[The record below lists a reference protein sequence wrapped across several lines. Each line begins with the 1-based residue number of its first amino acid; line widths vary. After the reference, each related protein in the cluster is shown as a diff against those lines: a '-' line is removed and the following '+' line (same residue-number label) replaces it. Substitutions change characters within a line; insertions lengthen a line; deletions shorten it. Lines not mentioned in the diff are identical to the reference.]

1 MTQNHTARW
10 PEFFSAAALVD
21 PALSY
26 DDKRGRVLEA
36 ARQFLEYHRQRIRR
50 EHESGSSG
58 THVVESLTQMTDS
71 LIHNLYR
78 VVSAALASDGTEQC
92 VLVALG
98 GYGRG
103 ELNPLS
109 DVDLMFLYSGKDKP
123 FAESLS
129 ERMLYLLWD
138 LSLDVGYSVRTL
150 DDCLEMA
157 DRDITARTA
166 LIDSRFLIGSE
177 LLYAEYEKQV
187 VQTILSKNSQA
198 FIRQKIEENRQ
209 RLKKYGSSVYN
220 LEPNIKEGEGALRD
234 LHTALWVAQV
244 KFKVR
249 GFKAL
254 MIKGVIT
261 EPEVQAFMAAYDY
274 LWRIRNQLHY
284 LSERKNEQLHFDH
297 QEKIAHFLGYKDTR
311 KALAV
316 EQFMQDYYYH
326 ATRVEHM
333 ASSLINLAANRED
346 TSFRLLGYLGRR
358 NLEEGFYILRQELGL
373 AATVDLEQKPELLMR
388 AFLLSQRHGV
398 PLSTPLKTTIRD
410 NLHRI
415 NDRFRRSKTVNQ
427 DFFDI
432 LRNEAAVT
440 EVLRDMHHLQFL
452 NHFIPEFARIFCK
465 VQHDAYHI
473 YTVDIHSIFAV
484 GEIAKLWTGEYA
496 EKKPVLTR
504 VANDIEKRELLLLAV
519 LFHDIGKGEGKNH
532 SETGAVL
539 VRTISRRMGL
549 NKEDSQRLEFL
560 VRHHLDMAHISQRR
574 DLHDDKLIDQF
585 AKTMEM
591 TENLKMLFLLT
602 FADLK
607 AVGPDVWSEWKGFL
621 LQELFQKT
629 YEAMERGNF
638 RADIRSERVR
648 NRKRKVF
655 DNLKD
660 EYDQRMIKAHLRTLG
675 NRYLLS
681 HRSVEITEHLKVQL
695 SRHDEPLALQLEH
708 RQEEDY
714 TQVIISTLDIPG
726 LFSKIAGVMAANGIN
741 ILGAQIYTHGNGEA
755 LDLLQVR
762 GPSGGVLDDPRK
774 WKKVKTDLAAV
785 IEGRKRVDELVLKKS
800 RPSFMTERPK
810 PRYPSRVEIDN
821 EVSDEYSVVDI
832 FTDDKVGL
840 LYQITKAIKE
850 LGLFIGVSKISTKVD
865 QVADT
870 FYVQDIFGQK
880 ILQPDKLEE
889 LKRALFEAV
898 EKD

>member
-1 MTQNHTARW
+1 MTQTTTSSR
-10 PEFFSAAALVD
+10 PEFFSAPALTD
-21 PALSY
+21 PKLSY
-26 DDKRGRVLEA
+26 DSKRGMTLEA
-36 ARQFLEYHRQRIRR
+36 ARNYLEFHRRRIRSD
-50 EHESGSSG
+50 HESGSSG
-58 THVVESLTQMTDS
+58 RQVVESLTTMTDS
-71 LIHNLYR
+71 LVRNLFQI
-78 VVSAALASDGTEQC
+78 VAKALSADGTEQC

-109 DVDLMFLYSGKDKP
+109 DIDLMFLYSGRDKA
-123 FAESLS
+123 FAETLS

-138 LSLDVGYSVRTL
+138 LSLDVGYSIRTVK
-150 DDCLEMA
+150 DCLDMA
-157 DRDITARTA
+157 DKDITARTA
-166 LIDSRFLIGSE
+166 LIDSRLLIGNETLYSE
-177 LLYAEYEKQV
+177 FESQV
-187 VQTILSKNSQA
+187 VEALLAKNTQA
-198 FIRQKIEENRQ
+198 FIRQKLEENQQ
-209 RLKKYGSSVYN
+209 RLRKYGSSVYN
-220 LEPNIKEGEGALRD
+220 LEPNIKEGEGGLRD

-249 GFKAL
+249 GLKAL
-254 MIKGVIT
+254 MIKGVMT
-261 EPEVQAFMAAYDY
+261 EPDVREFEAAYDY

-284 LSERKNEQLHFDH
+284 LSERKNEQLHFDQ
-297 QEKIAHFLGYKDTR
+297 QEQIAHFLGYTDSK
-311 KALAV
+311 KAPAV

-333 ASSLINLAANRED
+333 ASSLINLSVNRED
-346 TSFRLLGYLGRR
+346 TSFRLIGYFGRR
-358 NLEEGFYILRQELGL
+358 NLEDGFYILRQELGL
-373 AATVDLEQKPELLMR
+373 SNDAELETRPELLMR

-398 PLSTPLKTTIRD
+398 PLSIPLKTTIRE

-415 NDRFRRSKTVNQ
+415 NDKFRRSKRVNQ
-427 DFFDI
+427 DFFEI

-440 EVLRDMHHLQFL
+440 EALRDMHHLQFL

-484 GEIAKLWTGEYA
+484 GEIAKLWSGDYA
-496 EKKPVLTR
+496 EKKPLLTKT
-504 VANDIEKRELLLLAV
+504 ALDIEKRELLLLAV

-532 SETGAVL
+532 SEKGAVL

-549 NKEDSQRLEFL
+549 NKEDSLRLEFL

-629 YEAMERGNF
+629 YDAMERGNF

-648 NRKRKVF
+648 NRKRKVY
-655 DNLKD
+655 DNLVED
-660 EYDQRMIKAHLRTLG
+660 YDPKAIKSHLRAMGT
-675 NRYLLS
+675 RYLLS
-681 HRSVEITEHLKVQL
+681 HRSGEITKHLKVQFTRK
-695 SRHDEPLALQLEH
+695 SEPIALEIEH
-708 RQEEDY
+708 RHEEEY

-726 LFSKIAGVMAANGIN
+726 LFSKIAGVMAANLIN
-741 ILGAQIYTHGNGEA
+741 ILGAQIYTHNNGEA

-762 GPSGGVLDDPRK
+762 SSAGKVIDDERK
-774 WKKVKTDLAAV
+774 WKKVRADLAAV
-785 IEGRKRVDELVLKKS
+785 IEGRKRVGDLVLKS
-800 RPSFMTERPK
+800 RPPSFMTEKAK
-810 PRYPSRVEIDN
+810 PTYPSRVEVDN

-832 FTDDKVGL
+832 YTDDKVGL
-840 LYQITKAIKE
+840 LYQITNAIKK

-870 FYVQDIFGQK
+870 FYLQDIFGQK
-880 ILQPDKLEE
+880 VTQPDKIEE
-889 LKRALFEAV
+889 LKRTILEAV